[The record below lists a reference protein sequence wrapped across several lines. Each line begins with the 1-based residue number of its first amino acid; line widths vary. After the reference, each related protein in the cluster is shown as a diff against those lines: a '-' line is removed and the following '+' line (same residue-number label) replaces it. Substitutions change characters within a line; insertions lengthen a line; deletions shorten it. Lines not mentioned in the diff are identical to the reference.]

1 MLKIIILI
9 LVIIVIYYNV
19 NNLCEKFTT
28 YDPIDSIKKFTKD
41 ISIYR
46 PVGSK
51 ELKEVKNK
59 ILNEM
64 KKLGLKTTEQ
74 SFTRTIKN
82 KDYQFSNLIGINP
95 YAKAPY
101 ILLGAHLDSPQ
112 IDGCE
117 STIDAATS
125 ISIILELVKNILVA
139 NPNYPIMILFIDGE
153 EAIDGPWADDNTLSG
168 SKYFTNNFN
177 LDLIN
182 KVYIFD
188 LIGGDIEKN
197 KIAGFKHN
205 SHTFD
210 DMKKLAN
217 INSFYK
223 DKIFID
229 PDIFISNKT
238 ITDDHVPF
246 KEKGKYALNL
256 IPYTFPNNHHTL
268 EDNYKNVNWNYV
280 TVFYNVLYSFMIN

>member
-1 MLKIIILI
+1 
-9 LVIIVIYYNV
+9 
-19 NNLCEKFTT
+19 
-28 YDPIDSIKKFTKD
+28 
-41 ISIYR
+41 
-46 PVGSK
+46 
-51 ELKEVKNK
+51 
-59 ILNEM
+59 
-64 KKLGLKTTEQ
+64 
-74 SFTRTIKN
+74 
-82 KDYQFSNLIGINP
+82 
-95 YAKAPY
+95 
-101 ILLGAHLDSPQ
+101 
-112 IDGCE
+112 
-117 STIDAATS
+117 
-125 ISIILELVKNILVA
+125 
-139 NPNYPIMILFIDGE
+139 MILFIDGE
-153 EAIDGPWADDNTLSG
+153 EAIDGPWANENTLSG

-188 LIGGDIEKN
+188 LICGDIEKN
-197 KIAGFKHN
+197 KIEGFN
-205 SHTFD
+205 NNPDTFD

-238 ITDDHVPF
+238 ITDDHAPF

-280 TVFYNVLYSFMIN
+280 TVFYNVLYNFMIN

>member
-19 NNLCEKFTT
+19 NNLCEQFTT

-125 ISIILELVKNILVA
+125 ISIILELVKNILVT
-139 NPNYPIMILFIDGE
+139 NSNYPIMILFIDGE

-197 KIAGFKHN
+197 KIAGFN
-205 SHTFD
+205 NNPETFD